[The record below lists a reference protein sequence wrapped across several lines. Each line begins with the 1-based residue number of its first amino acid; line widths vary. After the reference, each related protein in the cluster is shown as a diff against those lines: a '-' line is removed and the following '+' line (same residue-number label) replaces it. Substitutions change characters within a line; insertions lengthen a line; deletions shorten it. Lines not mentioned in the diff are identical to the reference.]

1 MFQNHP
7 GLWGEWSFTHG
18 WDVALTL
25 GLEES
30 VCSETWEKGDTGARD
45 ALVLDG
51 GICGWWE
58 HFPGVTLNRI
68 ARVYFSPV

>member
-18 WDVALTL
+18 WDVAVTL

-30 VCSETWEKGDTGARD
+30 VCSEIWVTRGLEMLLSLMVAS
-45 ALVLDG
+45 VG
-51 GICGWWE
+51 GGSI
-58 HFPGVTLNRI
+58 FQ
-68 ARVYFSPV
+68 A